1 MRGLLRL
8 LQTGETTAADLR
20 EFPASRARGLWAPSA
35 DGARAVAMPAL
46 IQLWSALPNE
56 AEAVATLAAVE
67 PEIRA
72 GWLRVIAARVH
83 EAGLRGDV
91 GSLCSFI
98 GPLGAASEEVRAVL
112 PEGSLKP
119 TAHAE
124 LERSLLGASA
134 DNAAVT
140 PPLLRLLAATATL
153 PTAEAVAPTDL
164 RPLDAHG
171 AWVRNRLLRLPDAD
185 EAPSTGA
192 SAVLAGTWA
201 SLSEAECDPNDAPHE
216 AVLRWV
222 VMRSWPLLLAQLV
235 FAQETW
241 AAERLAGGLALEVAD
256 IANFHQPTRVDVVV
270 TLPDGRE
277 VLCGSL
283 GELLQRSLAIL
294 GVGLVAPTRIAA
306 TLDARLAPV
315 IRELLRRKVWTFDER
330 GRVAR
335 QPGYWIAE
343 EFGSAC
349 LRIFGSTHFYRAG
362 ERIARALR
370 SAAEQ
375 WAQERLIKKTPA
387 TRSALEKTAILTT
400 A

>member
-8 LQTGETTAADLR
+8 LQTGETAASDLR
-20 EFPASRARGLWAPSA
+20 EFPASRARGLWALST
-35 DGARAVAMPAL
+35 DGNRAVATPAL
-46 IQLWSALPNE
+46 MQLWSALPNE

-67 PEIRA
+67 PAVRV

-91 GSLCSFI
+91 ASLCNLI
-98 GPLGAASEEVRAVL
+98 GPLGPAAEEVRAVL

-134 DNAAVT
+134 ENAVVT
-140 PPLLRLLAATATL
+140 PPLLRLLAATASL
-153 PTAEAVAPTDL
+153 PTSEIIAPVDL
-164 RPLDAHG
+164 RPLDPTG

-185 EAPSTGA
+185 EAPCYDAT
-192 SAVLAGTWA
+192 AVLDGTWA
-201 SLSEAECDPNDAPHE
+201 PLSKAEREADDAPHE

-222 VMRSWPLLLAQLV
+222 VMRPWPMLLAQLV

-241 AAERLAGGLALEVAD
+241 AAERLTGGLALEVAD
-256 IANFHQPTRVDVVV
+256 IAQFHQPPRVDVVV
-270 TLPDGRE
+270 TLPDARE
-277 VLCGSL
+277 VVCGPLS
-283 GELLQRSLAIL
+283 ELLQRALAIL
-294 GVGLVAPTRIAA
+294 GVGLIAPTRDAA

-315 IRELLRRKVWTFDER
+315 IRELLRCKVWTFDER

-335 QPGYWIAE
+335 RPGYWIAE

-349 LRIFGSTHFYRAG
+349 LRIFGSNHFYRAG
-362 ERIARALR
+362 ERLARALR
-370 SAAEQ
+370 TAAEQ
-375 WAQERLIKKTPA
+375 WAQERLIKKAPA
-387 TRSALEKTAILTT
+387 SRSALDKPATLVTA
-400 A
+400 